1 MDGAPEVR
9 IELEVVNAPLLA
21 QGAKHLLEVGL
32 HLGVGTVQH
41 IPGGAAPAAVGD
53 PLRGQRQAILPL
65 HEPLRVLLEHLRA
78 GLGDKG
84 GDPERGLAAGGA
96 DLPGQGC
103 HPLLELG
110 GRGEPV
116 PHFRLIAVV
125 YLHVAQGREAHRPH
139 RQVLANVGGA
149 HVRIVVI
156 PGAPATRACGHLV
169 HQRRVFGLDI
179 VRQRPQQ
186 GLPVRPLQ
194 ADQRLALPVL
204 AGCQRAPFGV
214 HHYLQAPVRV
224 EAKLPAK
231 ALAAR
236 ERQQQPAPLAGH
248 QQQVVHSVIAVVVR
262 DAIDAGVGAAAH
274 RLGGLPAAHGLGQ
287 HLEPLSVDGRVGSK
301 TEIPLKQPPVANG
314 LGAGPPVVQ
323 PHPAQRAVPLTGLQQ
338 LGRQGG
344 IGGQL
349 AQPGQKRG
357 GRHGISCV

>member
-1 MDGAPEVR
+1 MD
-9 IELEVVNAPLLA
+9 APLLA

-32 HLGVGTVQH
+32 HLGMSAVQH
-41 IPGGAAPAAVGD
+41 IPGGAAPTAVGD
-53 PLRGQRQAILPL
+53 PLRRQRQAILPL
-65 HEPLRVLLEHLRA
+65 HEPVRVLAEHLRA

-149 HVRIVVI
+149 HVRVVVI
-156 PGAPATRACGHLV
+156 PGAPATRARGHLV
-169 HQRRVFGLDI
+169 HQRRVLGLDI

-194 ADQRLALPVL
+194 ADQRLALPL
-204 AGCQRAPFGV
+204 LSGGEDAPFGV
-214 HHYLQAPVRV
+214 HHYLEAPVRI

-231 ALAAR
+231 ALTAR

-248 QQQVVHSVIAVVVR
+248 QQQVVHGVIAIVVR

-287 HLEPLSVDGRVGSK
+287 HLEPLSVDGRVGREAK
-301 TEIPLKQPPVANG
+301 RPLKQPPVANG
-314 LGAGPPVVQ
+314 LGAGPGIVQ
-323 PHPAQRAVPLTGLQQ
+323 PHPAQGAVPLTGLQQ

-349 AQPGQKRG
+349 AQSGQERG
-357 GRHGISCV
+357 VRHGSSFL